1 MKREKCKKQLKL
13 VSNWRKQFFTYS
25 FWLNIASIV
34 LTAANIVLP
43 FMGMLQPVLSIEVY
57 GWSMFLLNV
66 AAATSKFIKQEKLAN
81 DKEKEDDQDSTV

>member
-1 MKREKCKKQLKL
+1 MKKEKCKKQLRL

-25 FWLNIASIV
+25 FWLNVASIV

-66 AAATSKFIKQEKLAN
+66 AAATSKFIKQEELAK
-81 DKEKEDDQDSTV
+81 KEKEDDQDSTV

>member
-66 AAATSKFIKQEKLAN
+66 AAATSKFIKQEELVK
-81 DKEKEDDQDSTV
+81 KEKEDDQDSTV

>member
-1 MKREKCKKQLKL
+1 MKKEKCKKLLQL

-43 FMGMLQPVLSIEVY
+43 FMGLLQPVLSIEVY

-66 AAATSKFIKQEKLAN
+66 AAATSKFIKQEELVK
-81 DKEKEDDQDSTV
+81 KEKEDDQDSTV

>member
-43 FMGMLQPVLSIEVY
+43 FMGLLQPVLSIEVY

-66 AAATSKFIKQEKLAN
+66 AAATSKFIKQEELVK
-81 DKEKEDDQDSTV
+81 KEKEDDQDSTV